1 MSVFFGTDGLR
12 GVALSDITFDI
23 AYKCGNSISQNLP
36 KGSKVIIAKDTRVS
50 GDMIVSA
57 VSAGI
62 MCGGVDVTYVGT
74 VPTGALAYLTTLGYD
89 YGIMSTASHNPPE
102 YNGIKIFNSKG
113 EKLQDSEEEK
123 IERCFIKSKVSSPMN
138 VGRMKEEP
146 SLIKKYVSFI
156 CQTSCQLHG
165 LRIVLDCSN
174 GATHK
179 VAPLVFKKLGARVY
193 KTSCTPNGEKINQN
207 CGSLHTK
214 NLSKMVVR
222 KSADIGFAFDGDGDR
237 LIAVDEKGNEI
248 DGDKVLTALAT
259 FYKSRNE
266 LTKNKVVG
274 TSQTNMG
281 VQKTLEKRGISLE
294 RADVGD
300 KYVLEIMKKQ
310 NLLLGG
316 EQSGHVIIRK
326 FMQTGDGILTAVQLA
341 YCLKQ
346 SEKEASELCKCEKF
360 PQININIET
369 KDKLRV
375 LGSEKLSD
383 AILVVQQ
390 ELAGNGR
397 VLVRASGTEPKIRI
411 MVESENFQEAK
422 NLAEYLRRIV
432 CEIIKEGQPCVE

>member
-36 KGSKVIIAKDTRVS
+36 AGSKVIIAKDTRVS

-62 MCGGVDVTYVGT
+62 MCGGIDVTYVGI
-74 VPTGALAYLTTLGYD
+74 VPTGALAYMTTTGFD
-89 YGIMSTASHNPPE
+89 YGIMITASHNPPE

-123 IERCFIKSKVSSPMN
+123 IERCFIKNKVAIPMS
-138 VGRMKEEP
+138 VGKMKEEP
-146 SLIKKYVSFI
+146 LLIKKYISFV
-156 CQTSCQLHG
+156 CKTCCPLHG

-174 GATHK
+174 GATYK
-179 VAPLVFKKLGARVY
+179 VAPKIFKKLGAKVF
-193 KTSCTPNGEKINQN
+193 KTSCTSCGEKINQN

-214 NLSKMVVR
+214 NLSKMVLR
-222 KSADIGFAFDGDGDR
+222 KNADIGFAFDGDGDR

-248 DGDKVLTALAT
+248 DGDKILTALAS

-281 VQKTLEKRGISLE
+281 VQKTLEMRGISLE

-300 KYVLEIMKKQ
+300 KYVLETMKKQ

-326 FMQTGDGILTAVQLA
+326 FMQTGDGILTSVQLA
-341 YCLKQ
+341 LCLKN
-346 SEKEASELCKCEKF
+346 SEKQASELFNCKVF

-383 AILVVQQ
+383 AILIVQQ

-422 NLAEYLRRIV
+422 NLSEYLRRIV
-432 CEIIKEGQPCVE
+432 CEIIKEGEPCVE